1 MSIVA
6 KANDRRLPVDDAAL
20 LLDRY
25 RRALSRERITVW
37 AIQCGIFAVF
47 IASWEL
53 AVRYG
58 FVREILIGQPSRI
71 GGFLERMALDGSLFR
86 HSWIT
91 IFETLSGVI
100 LGILGG
106 AACGLLLW
114 WSKTAERVL
123 DPIMVILNSLPK
135 IALTPIF
142 LLWFGVG
149 VTMKFALVFSTVFV
163 VAFLTAVA
171 GINET
176 DKELMQLTSALGGSR
191 WQIFRNVVVPSSVPW
206 LISAMKLGIGFGLT
220 GAVVGEFVAANQGI
234 GYLLLYG
241 AQIYDMSLVWA
252 GIVVLIVVAIAMYM
266 CVVLIERATLAWK
279 E

>member
-1 MSIVA
+1 MSSAADRNNVA
-6 KANDRRLPVDDAAL
+6 SPDNPSI

-25 RRALSRERITVW
+25 RRQLRRERIKVW
-37 AIQCGIFAVF
+37 AIQIGAFVF
-47 IASWEL
+47 SIALWEL
-53 AVRYG
+53 VVRYEL
-58 FVREILIGQPSRI
+58 VREILVGQPSRI
-71 GGFLERMALDGSLFR
+71 VGIIEKMVQDGSLFR

-91 IFETLSGVI
+91 IFETLSGFV
-100 LGILGG
+100 LGVLGG

-114 WSKTAERVL
+114 WSRTAERVL

-149 VTMKFALVFSTVFV
+149 ITMKFALCFSTVFV
-163 VAFLTAVA
+163 VVFLTAAA
-171 GINET
+171 GIKET
-176 DKELMQLTSALGGSR
+176 DQELLQLTAALGGTR

-252 GIVVLIVVAIAMYM
+252 GIVVLIIVAIAMYA
-266 CVVLIERATLAWK
+266 CVVLIERMTLAWRD
-279 E
+279 

>member
-1 MSIVA
+1 M
-6 KANDRRLPVDDAAL
+6 
-20 LLDRY
+20 
-25 RRALSRERITVW
+25 
-37 AIQCGIFAVF
+37 AV
-47 IASWEL
+47 
-53 AVRYG
+53 
-58 FVREILIGQPSRI
+58 
-71 GGFLERMALDGSLFR
+71 DGSLFR
-86 HSWIT
+86 HTWIT
-91 IFETLSGVI
+91 VFETLSGVI
-100 LGILGG
+100 LGLLGG

-123 DPIMVILNSLPK
+123 DPILVILNSLPK

-149 VTMKFALVFSTVFV
+149 IAMKFALCFSTVFV
-163 VAFLTAVA
+163 VTFLTAVA

-176 DKELMQLTSALGGSR
+176 DKELVHLTSALGGSR

-252 GIVVLIVVAIAMYM
+252 GIVVLIVVAVAMYM

>member
-1 MSIVA
+1 MSPA
-6 KANDRRLPVDDAAL
+6 PDRMHAAAPDNRSL

-25 RRALSRERITVW
+25 RQQLKREQIKVW
-37 AIQCGIFAVF
+37 AIQIGAFAVS
-47 IASWEL
+47 IVLWEL
-53 AVRYG
+53 TVRLG
-58 FVREILIGQPSRI
+58 LVREILVGQPTRI
-71 GGFLERMALDGSLFR
+71 IAILDRMARDGSLFS

-91 IFETLSGVI
+91 IFETLSGFV
-100 LGILGG
+100 LGVAGG

-114 WSKTAERVL
+114 WSRTAERVL

-149 VTMKFALVFSTVFV
+149 VAMKFALCFSTVFV
-163 VAFLTAVA
+163 VVFLTAAA
-171 GINET
+171 GIKET
-176 DKELMQLTSALGGSR
+176 DHELQQLTAALGGTR

-241 AQIYDMSLVWA
+241 AQIYDMSVVWA
-252 GIVVLIVVAIAMYM
+252 GIVVLVVVSIAMYA
-266 CVVLIERATLAWK
+266 CVVLIERMTLAWRD
-279 E
+279 

>member
-1 MSIVA
+1 MSAVA
-6 KANDRRLPVDDAAL
+6 DHSDVASPDDPSIL
-20 LLDRY
+20 LEQY
-25 RRALSRERITVW
+25 RKQLRRERIKVW
-37 AIQCGIFAVF
+37 AIQIGGFVF
-47 IASWEL
+47 CIAFWEL
-53 AVRYG
+53 AVRYEL
-58 FVREILIGQPSRI
+58 VREILVGQPSRI
-71 GGFLERMALDGSLFR
+71 VGILEKMTQDGSLFR

-91 IFETLSGVI
+91 IFETLSGFV
-100 LGILGG
+100 LGVLGG
-106 AACGLLLW
+106 AVCGLLLW
-114 WSKTAERVL
+114 WSKTAEQVL

-149 VTMKFALVFSTVFV
+149 ITMKFALCFSTVFV
-163 VAFLTAVA
+163 VVFLSAAA
-171 GINET
+171 GIKET
-176 DKELMQLTSALGGSR
+176 DKELLQLTAALGGTR

-252 GIVVLIVVAIAMYM
+252 GIVVLIIVAIAMYLF
-266 CVVLIERATLAWK
+266 VVLIERTTLAWR

>member
-1 MSIVA
+1 MSNAACRSDVA
-6 KANDRRLPVDDAAL
+6 SADETSML
-20 LLDRY
+20 LEQY
-25 RRALSRERITVW
+25 RKKLKRERIKVW
-37 AIQCGIFAVF
+37 AIQIGGFVLC
-47 IASWEL
+47 IAFWEV
-53 AVRYG
+53 AVRYEW
-58 FVREILIGQPSRI
+58 VREILVGQPSRI
-71 GGFLERMALDGSLFR
+71 AGILEKMTRDGSLFH

-91 IFETLSGVI
+91 IFETLSGFI
-100 LGILGG
+100 LGVAGG
-106 AACGLLLW
+106 AGCGLLLW

-123 DPIMVILNSLPK
+123 DPMMVILNSLPK

-149 VTMKFALVFSTVFV
+149 VTMKFALCFSTVFV
-163 VAFLTAVA
+163 VVFLTAAA

-176 DKELMQLTSALGGSR
+176 DKELTDLTAALGGTR

-234 GYLLLYG
+234 GQEAVDVGL
-241 AQIYDMSLVWA
+241 A
-252 GIVVLIVVAIAMYM
+252 GLSRNHQ
-266 CVVLIERATLAWK
+266 E